1 MVYLNVDLPKI
12 PTPEYLALL
21 EPSLKESWLKEL
33 NEFYSKQLQ
42 DFLSVNK
49 VTEEMADIRRKM
61 SRVNPYYRNDGTDY
75 QEIFK

>member
-1 MVYLNVDLPKI
+1 MVYLNVGLPKI

-21 EPSLKESWLKEL
+21 EPSLRESWLKEL

-42 DFLSVNK
+42 DFLSANK
-49 VTEEMADIRRKM
+49 VTEEKADIMRKM

-75 QEIFK
+75 